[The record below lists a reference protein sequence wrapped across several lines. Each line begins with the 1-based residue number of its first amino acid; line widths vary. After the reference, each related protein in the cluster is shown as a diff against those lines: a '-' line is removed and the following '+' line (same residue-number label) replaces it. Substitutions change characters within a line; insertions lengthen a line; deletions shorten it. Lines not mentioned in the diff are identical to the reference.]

1 MGKNL
6 VIVESPAKAKTIE
19 KILGKDFVV
28 TSSFGHIR
36 DLADEGMAIDVEKN
50 FEPKYSISK
59 DKEKLV
65 KDLKKLVKESDTV
78 WLATD
83 EDREG
88 EAISWHLAQTLGLD
102 IHNTKRI
109 VFNEITKSAITRA
122 IENPRTININL
133 VNAQQARR
141 VLDRLVGYE
150 LSPVL
155 WKKVQPSLS
164 AGRVQSVAVRLIVER
179 EREIISFNY
188 TSSYKIVAEFLVKEI
203 TNGINKIKTEL
214 PFAFKTEKEVN
225 AFLEVCR
232 DANFIV
238 NSIEVKPGTKSPSAP
253 FTTSTLQQE
262 ASRKL
267 GYGVTRTMSLAQRLY
282 EAGHISYM
290 RTDSVN
296 LSESAISD
304 IKNLV
309 ESEFGKSYS
318 NPKKYVT
325 KNESAQEAHEAIR
338 PTNVSLQE
346 AGADDAE
353 RRLYD
358 LIRKRTI
365 ASQMAKA
372 QIERTIIKISIENN
386 KISQFPTQSQY
397 FQATGEVLKFEGFL
411 KVYLES
417 NDDEEESSEKENLLP
432 AVTQNQ
438 ILNRETI
445 IATEKYSRPPARYT
459 EASLVRKLE
468 ELGIGRP
475 STYAPTITTIQKRG
489 YVIKGEREGEKR
501 NYTEVKLVKDLIE
514 STNKTEVFGKE
525 KSKLFPSNIGMVV
538 NDFLNQYF
546 ENILNYGF
554 TASVEKQF
562 DDIANGN
569 TEWQNMISSF
579 YTPFKEN
586 VESTLKDAERAKGDR
601 LLGDDPKTG
610 KPVFAKIG
618 KFGPHVQL
626 GSSDD
631 EEKPTYAKLLE
642 GQLIETIT
650 LAEALSLLQLPRTLG
665 TYEDK
670 DVSTSIGRFGP
681 YIKHGST
688 FVSLPKTESPY
699 SINLDQAIAII
710 NNKREVDAN
719 KLIAEYQFEGANA
732 QVLRGRWGPFI
743 QWNKINFKIPKTID
757 GEKISEQEVIKI
769 ITETPAKGKKPTKE
783 IPQKTAPTKKAK
795 STTTKKSTKAKKS

>member
-102 IHNTKRI
+102 VHNTKRI

-203 TNGINKIKTEL
+203 TNGINKIKAEL
-214 PFAFKTEKEVN
+214 PFAFKTEKEVS
-225 AFLEVCR
+225 AFLEVCK
-232 DANFIV
+232 DSDFIV

-309 ESEFGKSYS
+309 ESEFGKNYS

-365 ASQMAKA
+365 ASQMANA

-386 KISQFPTQSQY
+386 KISQFPNQAQY

-432 AVTQNQ
+432 AVNQNQ

-514 STNKTEVFGKE
+514 SSNKTEVFGKE

-626 GSSDD
+626 GSSED

-650 LAEALSLLQLPRTLG
+650 LEEALSLLQLPRTLG

-699 SINLDQAIAII
+699 SINLEQAITII
-710 NNKREVDAN
+710 DNKREADAN

-757 GEKISEQEVIKI
+757 GEKITEQEVIKI

-783 IPQKTAPTKKAK
+783 VTQKAAPTKKAK